1 MDGSIMPIPAVIFV
15 LVTLLS
21 LAVPVIG
28 LYLLWQIKTSVTNI
42 ERTLATLLR
51 DRQ

>member
-1 MDGSIMPIPAVIFV
+1 MEGSIVPIPEVILV
-15 LVTLLS
+15 LLALLS